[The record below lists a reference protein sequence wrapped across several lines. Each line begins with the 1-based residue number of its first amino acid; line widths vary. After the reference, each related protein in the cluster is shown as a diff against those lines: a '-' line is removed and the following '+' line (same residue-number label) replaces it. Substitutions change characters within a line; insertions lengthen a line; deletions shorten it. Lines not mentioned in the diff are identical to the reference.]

1 MDDSLDELF
10 AGSGYSQDFV
20 SREFIDN
27 NDNDKTYNLLPITMK
42 ITLMLAV
49 TLTVTV
55 TLLVTVSRLR

>member
-27 NDNDKTYNLLPITMK
+27 NDNDKTVLPITMK